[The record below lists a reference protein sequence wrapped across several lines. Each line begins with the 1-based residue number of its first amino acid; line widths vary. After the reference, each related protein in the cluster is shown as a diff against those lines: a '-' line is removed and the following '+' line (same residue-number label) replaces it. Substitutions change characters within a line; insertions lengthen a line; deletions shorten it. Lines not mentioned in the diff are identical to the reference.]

1 MEVGACA
8 LAWSFPVVNR
18 LEEPAGVAVDLIL
31 GEVAVGIVGEFA
43 VGLGEAAF
51 VAVAQDGAV
60 GESSAPRKS
69 AQ

>member
-1 MEVGACA
+1 M
-8 LAWSFPVVNR
+8 
-18 LEEPAGVAVDLIL
+18 AVDLVL

-60 GESSAPRKS
+60 GESSASRKS